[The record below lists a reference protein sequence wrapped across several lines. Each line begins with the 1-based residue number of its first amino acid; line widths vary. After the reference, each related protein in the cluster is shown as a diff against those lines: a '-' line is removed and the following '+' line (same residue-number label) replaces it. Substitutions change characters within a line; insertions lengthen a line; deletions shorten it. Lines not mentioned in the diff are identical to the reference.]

1 VIEPQRA
8 QRAQREEVQAAKK
21 EREKDRFFAISD
33 RIRFI

>member
-1 VIEPQRA
+1 LTAE
-8 QRAQREEVQAAKK
+8 AAEGAEGRGTGVRK